1 MQSHS
6 DLIPRAEALRRIRE
20 LHAGIYRANCTP
32 MTAAVGNMLGVV
44 YSDIA
49 AIPAIGTCATCEH
62 WHSPYLKPHQTWGY
76 CSAQVYD
83 GEIAYASKNY
93 GHKPIVPPDH
103 YCAAYRRRDA

>member
-62 WHSPYLKPHQTWGY
+62 WE
-76 CSAQVYD
+76 QVMAFSENGDCMAEVYETSH
-83 GEIAYASKNY
+83 GGAVET
-93 GHKPIVPPDH
+93 PPDH
-103 YCAAYRRRDA
+103 FCAAWKARDAK